1 VQTIDTMKDD
11 IKTGSKL
18 DLEKVEFAI
27 SREVENQTKPL
38 RSEIKDVVSVQISAL
53 DEHQKSMA
61 EKLTTIDFTQSADQ
75 VKMAQ
80 IQDMFNSHVT
90 LMDALNQKSDA

>member
-1 VQTIDTMKDD
+1 M
-11 IKTGSKL
+11 
-18 DLEKVEFAI
+18 
-27 SREVENQTKPL
+27 
-38 RSEIKDVVSVQISAL
+38 QISAL